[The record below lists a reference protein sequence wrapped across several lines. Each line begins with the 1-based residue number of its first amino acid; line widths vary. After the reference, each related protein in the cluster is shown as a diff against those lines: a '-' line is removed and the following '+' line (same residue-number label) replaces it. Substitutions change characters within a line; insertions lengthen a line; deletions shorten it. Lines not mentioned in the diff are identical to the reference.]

1 MANNENEKS
10 GVTLGMFGYDGLKV
24 RADVAQALL
33 KYNAKY
39 GHITV
44 LGDRYDP
51 CIHFVKQFNFSDVTV
66 REVLRNY
73 YKDRETELSIV
84 IEEVMRRL
92 SKEEY
97 SRAIIIYNPNDPDSY
112 DKAKKIV
119 TVAKKYNVEF
129 DLIARAGRVPR
140 KNHFN
145 FDLRKLFDI

>member
-1 MANNENEKS
+1 MTNNENEKS

-73 YKDRETELSIV
+73 YKDREIELSIV

-112 DKAKKIV
+112 DKAKKNRQRREEIQRRIRPHC
-119 TVAKKYNVEF
+119 APGKSSKKKPLQF
-129 DLIARAGRVPR
+129 R
-140 KNHFN
+140 FT
-145 FDLRKLFDI
+145 